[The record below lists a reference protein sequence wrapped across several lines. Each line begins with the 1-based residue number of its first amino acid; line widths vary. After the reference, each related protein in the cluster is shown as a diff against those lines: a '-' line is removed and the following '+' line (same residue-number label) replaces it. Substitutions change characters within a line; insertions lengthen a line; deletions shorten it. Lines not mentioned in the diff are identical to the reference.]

1 MKRKKTPKVK
11 IDKIELNLFSYE
23 SLVIDSYWEDLYNPK
38 EKPIKKLYNDKYKK
52 RMAII

>member
-23 SLVIDSYWEDLYNPK
+23 SLVIDSYWDDLYNPK
-38 EKPIKKLYNDKYKK
+38 EKPIKHLYDVKHKK
-52 RMAII
+52 RIAII